1 MSVEWVEWGD
11 KEILY
16 ADFRGL
22 KRAQLIPQLEL
33 TARMLENTPGQC
45 LLLLN
50 FKDVS
55 VHFAYLRRCNEL
67 GQRVIH
73 PKTAKLAVLGI
84 DGIKATMFV
93 TFNKIVGQKSASFQ
107 TEQQAMDWLV
117 K

>member
-1 MSVEWVEWGD
+1 MSVKWVEWNG

-22 KRAQLIPQLEL
+22 KRAQLIPNLEQ
-33 TARMLENTPGQC
+33 TAHMLENSQGQV

-55 VHFAYLRRCNEL
+55 VHFAYLKRCNEL
-67 GQRVIH
+67 GQKVIH
-73 PKTAKLAVLGI
+73 SKTEKLAVLGI

-93 TFNKIVGQKSASFQ
+93 TFNRIVGQKSASFQ
-107 TEQQAMDWLV
+107 SEQKAKDWLTE
-117 K
+117 